1 MASPYQIAGT
11 RASLADLLQQSNL
24 QQQQSQRAGSKQMGE
39 MQEKFEDELEKLQS
53 DARKRSKKNKGLGS
67 LLNIAA
73 LGLGPLG
80 AGIAKG
86 LSSGLQLQD
95 QKTGAKMLLN
105 KDMQKRY
112 GNTFL
117 RGGMKNFTEM
127 AKDAQVSSG
136 DVLRG
141 AFGGGLSG
149 FAMSK
154 MLGGSKEDGGLF
166 KQMGEAKDAQ
176 KLMPQVE
183 KGYEEYLQDAFKG
196 SEEQYSEYLSELG
209 DVSVPG
215 QKTLEDFKSGVM
227 NKQQFAETS
236 VNDIFKKFKV
246 GGSDSTM
253 SNVLSSKNPAL
264 QQLLES
270 FKDFSGGKLKGGM
283 EEMQSAIMLPM
294 LLQQL
299 LGE

>member
-149 FAMSK
+149 FSMSK
-154 MLGGSKEDGGLF
+154 MLGGDKETGGLF
-166 KQMGEAKDAQ
+166 KKMGGAK
-176 KLMPQVE
+176 
-183 KGYEEYLQDAFKG
+183 
-196 SEEQYSEYLSELG
+196 
-209 DVSVPG
+209 
-215 QKTLEDFKSGVM
+215 
-227 NKQQFAETS
+227 KQAG
-236 VNDIFKKFKV
+236 IY
-246 GGSDSTM
+246 SDSLQSSLEKAQSAIEGGEFSDVYEVGTNAPLKDIQAGLFKD
-253 SNVLSSKNPAL
+253 SEGVNIFDRYKPSISGGISEKALLSKNPAL

-270 FKDFSGGKLKGGM
+270 FSKFSGGTLKGGM

-294 LLQQL
+294 LLQQY